1 MDMLEQMKI
10 IEDHLE
16 EALNEIDR
24 LKEQYKNAANMIY
37 HAAKGDEIDNKLG

>member
-16 EALNEIDR
+16 EGLNEIDR
-24 LKEQYKNAANMIY
+24 LKELNRLAMN
-37 HAAKGDEIDNKLG
+37 